1 MNSRIQVLLN
11 MRHFIRFYRVLF
23 LMSILLIGCSSEPLD
38 PEQQLRTLITD
49 GEAAIESRDL
59 SAVLEMVDSRY
70 LDKQQRDYHQLRA
83 LLAGYFLRHRSI
95 HIISRIER
103 IEIETG
109 GVAQV
114 TLYVGLAGSPQ
125 ENAMP
130 LSQWRGDL
138 IRLQLHVVLSDD
150 EAWLVSGADWRP
162 AHPSDLVLP
171 EG

>member
-1 MNSRIQVLLN
+1 MSHN
-11 MRHFIRFYRVLF
+11 IRFYPL
-23 LMSILLIGCSSEPLD
+23 LLWMSMLVIGCSSEPTD

-103 IEIETG
+103 IEIEPG
-109 GVAQV
+109 GIAQV
-114 TLYVGLAGSPQ
+114 TLYAGLAGSPQ
-125 ENAMP
+125 EDAMP

-150 EAWLVSGADWRP
+150 EAWRVRDADWRL